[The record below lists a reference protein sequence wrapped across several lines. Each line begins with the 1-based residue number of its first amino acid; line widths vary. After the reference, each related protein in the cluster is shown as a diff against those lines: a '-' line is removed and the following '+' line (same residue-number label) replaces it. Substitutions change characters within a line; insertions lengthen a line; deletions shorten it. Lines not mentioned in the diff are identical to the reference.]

1 MREKA
6 WEHHNTS
13 SHHEDGFVG
22 FRIVLQDDIVKIND
36 FQQKKLVKIFEDHE
50 VTFDEVGTWFEELEI
65 LEPTSS
71 KQNQGPN
78 DVYMERYSGEE
89 NLVENTHDPVQEQQI
104 DEAELFPGACDP
116 KTEHVIPKRSLFL
129 KHVIPKRSL
138 PRSQFAGSR
147 VPDTARGRQDPV
159 WQHGIFNTSS
169 QEEGRVCG
177 GSVAFDQVGS
187 IRPSNNDPGE
197 TQGGMI
203 ESSAKQEDLCRHGAR
218 QTSWP
223 SRCTRTMR

>member
-104 DEAELFPGACDP
+104 DEAELFPRACDP
-116 KTEHVIPKRSLFL
+116 KTEPFPKARDPKTEPFPKACDPKTEPSQIAVCRLKSSGHSSRPARSRLATWHL
-129 KHVIPKRSL
+129 QHQL
-138 PRSQFAGSR
+138 PG
-147 VPDTARGRQDPV
+147 GRQSL
-159 WQHGIFNTSS
+159 W
-169 QEEGRVCG
+169 R
-177 GSVAFDQVGS
+177 
-187 IRPSNNDPGE
+187 
-197 TQGGMI
+197 
-203 ESSAKQEDLCRHGAR
+203 LC
-218 QTSWP
+218 
-223 SRCTRTMR
+223 CL